1 VGDGRRI
8 AAAASYDGRQR
19 GMTAFLDNTRIKWK
33 LAIAPVLIVAAA
45 VVLGGLAW
53 RMTAAQDNALD
64 TLYHQSFSKKQM
76 VGELGTTLVAIDA
89 GLYRSITWQNAGADD
104 KTVKQSIDATLKQ
117 LDGIT
122 ARLDALD
129 KTIGSA
135 EGERATL
142 AEVRT
147 AATAFSKKSREVL
160 DMLDG
165 DPVMAVTLLRQ
176 AERLYTKVEQAVAA
190 WSELQTREND
200 SLFDQTRVDSHNS
213 LVAFFL
219 IMAAAF
225 GAAVALILLVGYGIS
240 SGINLMTLV
249 MTRLAAGDN
258 DVIVPD
264 SGRRDEIGD
273 MARAV
278 QVFKDNALENER
290 LRQAQEGEQHRM
302 QDLLKSEMLNLS
314 EVLEGEVATTVGD
327 ISTQA
332 ERLSE
337 GANQLSATA
346 QKLRETAQSVSA
358 AIQTTSGNVQTV
370 AGATEELEASS
381 RGISKQIQSCSRLT
395 DDARDKVD
403 LASSSVGGLT
413 EASARIANV
422 VTLIQTIAGQTR
434 MLALNATIEA
444 ARAGDAGKGFAV
456 VAEEVK
462 GLAHQT
468 EDGIGKVNAQADE
481 IGRTTRE
488 AVGTVEAVAATIR
501 EIEAITAQVANSAEQ
516 QRAATAEIMDSAVQA
531 AGHTQDVADH
541 AQSMLHEA
549 DLTGLTARKV
559 TELSARVSRE
569 IGGLQNRLN
578 VILRNSYGGNRR
590 NSERTPVS
598 IQFTGVL
605 DGHPLSGFTGDIS
618 SSGALLMV
626 TDSPPVESG
635 QGTLELEGV
644 GSVPIHLL
652 VNSGL
657 GLHVRFLSLT
667 ETQKAALTAAV
678 DHARVLDGPAIS
690 LAQQVARDAGAAFE
704 RALQM
709 GELSEADL
717 FNTEYEPI
725 DGSNPPQFIAKHTA
739 FADRVLPAL
748 IEAPLASSSHFVFCC
763 VSDHSGYIATHN
775 KKYSQPQRPDEVD
788 WNTANS
794 RNRRVYDDRTAIIAA
809 RNVKPF
815 LAQTYIRVM
824 GQGQS
829 VVLKEIDTPIMVAG
843 KHWGTVRLAMAL

>member
-1 VGDGRRI
+1 MKAI
-8 AAAASYDGRQR
+8 
-19 GMTAFLDNTRIKWK
+19 LDNTRIKWK
-33 LAIAPVLIVAAA
+33 LAIAPVLIVIAAA
-45 VVLGGLAW
+45 VLGGLAW
-53 RMTAAQDNALD
+53 RMTAAQDTALD
-64 TLYHQSFSKKQM
+64 TLYHQSFKKQAM
-76 VGELGTTLVAIDA
+76 VDELGTTLVSIDA

-104 KTVKQSIDATLKQ
+104 KTIKQSVEATLKQ
-117 LDGIT
+117 LDGVT

-129 KTIGSA
+129 KTIGGA

-142 AEVRT
+142 TEVRT
-147 AATAFSKKSREVL
+147 AALAYSKKSREVL

-176 AERLYTKVEQAVAA
+176 AERLYAKVEQAVAA
-190 WSELQTREND
+190 WSELQKRDND
-200 SLFDQTRVDSHNS
+200 TIFDQTRTNSRDS

-225 GAAVALILLVGYGIS
+225 GAAVAVILLVGRGIS

-249 MTRLAAGDN
+249 MTRLAAGN
-258 DVIVPD
+258 NEVTVPD
-264 SGRRDEIGD
+264 FERRDEIGD

-278 QVFKDNALENER
+278 QVFKDNALENDR
-290 LRQAQEGEQHRM
+290 LRQAQEGEQQRT
-302 QDLLKSEMLNLS
+302 QELLKSEMLNLS

-327 ISTQA
+327 ISAQA

-337 GANQLSATA
+337 GATQLSETA
-346 QKLRETAQSVSA
+346 QKLRATAQSVST

-381 RGISKQIQSCSRLT
+381 RGISEQLQSCSRLT

-413 EASARIANV
+413 EATARIANV

-444 ARAGDAGKGFAV
+444 ARAGEAGKGFAV

-468 EDGIGKVNAQADE
+468 EDGIGKVNAQAEE
-481 IGRTTRE
+481 IGRTTRD

-501 EIEAITAQVANSAEQ
+501 DIEAITAQVANSAEQ

-590 NSERTPVS
+590 GTERTPVS
-598 IQFTGVL
+598 IPFTGTL
-605 DGHPLSGFTGDIS
+605 DGHAFSGYTGDIS
-618 SSGALLMV
+618 PGGALLMV
-626 TDSPPVESG
+626 TDPPPVDSG

-644 GSVPIHLL
+644 GSIGVQLL
-652 VNSGL
+652 VNSTL

-667 ETQKAALTAAV
+667 EAQQAGLDAAV
-678 DHARVLDGPAIS
+678 AHARVLDAPVIS
-690 LAQQVARDAGAAFE
+690 LAQQVAREAVVAFE
-704 RALQM
+704 RAIRD
-709 GELSEADL
+709 GELSQDAMFD
-717 FNTEYEPI
+717 TEYEPI
-725 DGSNPPQFIAKHTA
+725 EGTDPPQFIAKHTA
-739 FADRVLPAL
+739 LTDRILPGL
-748 IEAPLASSSHFVFCC
+748 IEPPLSTSSHIVFCC
-763 VSDHSGYIATHN
+763 LSDRNGYIATHN
-775 KKYSQPQRPDEVD
+775 KKYSQPQRPGEVD
-788 WNTANS
+788 WNTGNS
-794 RNRRVYDDRTAIIAA
+794 RYRRIYDDRTAIVAA
-809 RNVKPF
+809 RNTKPF
-815 LAQTYIRVM
+815 LAQTYVRVM
-824 GQGQS
+824 GQGHS
-829 VVLKEIDTPIMVAG
+829 MVLKEIDTPIIVAG
-843 KHWGTVRLAMAL
+843 KHWGTLRIAMTL